1 MKRILS
7 ALVIALTL
15 WCPMLA
21 NNGDDEPV
29 KIIVTETVPSTGE
42 KGNHAP
48 VRKAVECD
56 YYPIMSSIEL
66 TFLANLGKVSIILD
80 NQKTGE
86 LQNYSGDSSFG
97 KMIFTVMPDSYYIM
111 DIYTERGR
119 SFKAIFL
126 TTSSDMN

>member
-21 NNGDDEPV
+21 NNGDDGPV

-48 VRKAVECD
+48 VRKVIECD
-56 YYPIMSSIEL
+56 YYPIINTIEL
-66 TFLANLGKVSIILD
+66 TFIANLGKVSVILD

-86 LQNYSGDSSFG
+86 LQNYLGDSSFG
-97 KMIFTVMPDSYYIM
+97 KMIFPVMPDSYYIM
-111 DIYTERGR
+111 DISTESGR
-119 SFKAIFL
+119 SFKAIFH
-126 TTSSDMN
+126 TTASDIN